1 MEIGKHYRSR
11 LPSPL
16 SPPPREPVGKCLPV
30 HHCLLLS
37 GMGGFQQMVVSL
49 AEGRAQVPFAVV
61 EFDVVGDMHVNISRT
76 DLDFLTQ
83 KVGQRLEMVLWESLS
98 Q

>member
-1 MEIGKHYRSR
+1 MAGSRSGHGR
-11 LPSPL
+11 DKWEASTGVA
-16 SPPPREPVGKCLPV
+16 SV

-37 GMGGFQQMVVSL
+37 GLGGFQQMVVSL